1 MDIAHIERVKSE
13 LRKAGV
19 TRYGLLKGESR
30 KLPQIIH
37 PEEHI
42 HAAVYGR
49 CQQGSAMLVATERR
63 VIFIDWKPLY
73 TTSDEISY
81 DVIAGVTYGQQG
93 LVSTVTLHSRIG
105 DYQLRYVNIG
115 VARKFVAYMEKRQ
128 LEHTKNGNSQKRPT
142 AEPLSNTVLL
152 DAEITRFLEQ
162 HELATLSTLDRSG
175 NVHGASVYYTYTGGF
190 IYVLTKE
197 LTNKARNILVHSQV
211 ALTVTDEQALKTLE
225 LEGLAEVETDLL
237 ARQQAFN
244 KITKERVYQDGRKL
258 PPVTNLE
265 AGSFVVIRI
274 APKLAELNDYHHKI
288 FRI

>member
-1 MDIAHIERVKSE
+1 MDIAHAARVKSE

-93 LVSTVTLHSRIG
+93 LVATVTLHSRIG

-115 VARKFVAYMEKRQ
+115 VARKFVTYMEKRR
-128 LEHTKNGNSQKRPT
+128 LEHTKNGDSKKRPA
-142 AEPLSNTVLL
+142 AEPLSKTVLL

-162 HELATLSTLDRSG
+162 HELTTLSTLDRSG
-175 NVHGASVYYTYTGGF
+175 NVHGASVYYTYMNSF

-211 ALTVTDEQALKTLE
+211 ALTVTDEQAMKTLE
-225 LEGLAEVETDLL
+225 LEGIAEVETDLSL
-237 ARQQAFN
+237 RQQAFK
-244 KITKERVYQDGRKL
+244 KIVKERVYQDGKKL

-274 APKLAELNDYHHKI
+274 APKLAELNDFHHKI